1 MVSRRIFLIACALI
15 SALQLYRA
23 AMAIL
28 AWPTAGRFAA
38 AALRLTLPGLPTS
51 TNDDGL
57 AAPSSLLPPPPGA
70 ATAAAR
76 AGIAAVGLLQDGCML
91 PPAALETA
99 GDGASVAAL
108 GAAALANGYY
118 FLAAAGRPAGLAL
131 WSLEAA
137 ADGNGTGGWTPV
149 GASAWRLNPQA
160 HAAPRAFR
168 LLASTHPSTHP
179 PISTHPP
186 GTCRF
191 ARLPC
196 AELAS
201 TPLSRMITTTTS

>member
-1 MVSRRIFLIACALI
+1 MVSRRIFLIALVII

-23 AMAIL
+23 AMAML

-38 AALRLTLPGLPTS
+38 AALRLTLPGLHSS

-57 AAPSSLLPPPPGA
+57 AAPSLLPPPLGA
-70 ATAAAR
+70 DTAAAR

-149 GASAWRLNPQA
+149 GASAWRLIPQA
-160 HAAPRAFR
+160 HAAPRA
-168 LLASTHPSTHP
+168 
-179 PISTHPP
+179 
-186 GTCRF
+186 
-191 ARLPC
+191 AR
-196 AELAS
+196 AA
-201 TPLSRMITTTTS
+201 RVF